1 MADFTTRRI
10 GPCFAAEF
18 EGLDLRKPLSPDDVA
33 AVHAAMDEH
42 AVLVFHDQRLD
53 DAEQLAFSRS
63 LGELEHAIGTSL
75 RAPDEYR
82 LPTTFADV
90 SKDRKSTR
98 LNSSHQIISYAV
110 FCLKK

>member
-1 MADFTTRRI
+1 MAGFTTRRI

-53 DAEQLAFSRS
+53 DAEQLAFSR
-63 LGELEHAIGTSL
+63 
-75 RAPDEYR
+75 
-82 LPTTFADV
+82 
-90 SKDRKSTR
+90 
-98 LNSSHQIISYAV
+98 
-110 FCLKK
+110 